1 MFIIRILKRCAAHIR
16 TSAKVLIIVAIAGLI
31 ITGLALY
38 IYKPTYSVS
47 LNGEFIG
54 YTREKGTL
62 QAKINS
68 YLGQGDGDNVA
79 FIQVDNMPE
88 YNLCLLKKD
97 VQTNDDE
104 IYNKVIS
111 QGTTY
116 YRYYALLKDGE
127 EKYFFSTFDEAEA
140 IINELKEKNSANVDK
155 LTVVEKY
162 NTQKE
167 EFAEKEACVASL
179 YEKKV
184 VKVVQTAS
192 TGGSA
197 VAASGMNQSST
208 VVSLGISL
216 IRPVSGTVTSRYGL
230 RSSNNHKGI
239 DIGASYGASIV
250 AAAGGTVTTAA
261 EGYNGGYGN
270 YVIISHG
277 NGVQTLYGHCSS
289 LCVSVGET
297 VSQGQVIAKVGSTG
311 RSTGNH
317 LHLEIRVNG
326 VTQNPQNYLY

>member
-116 YRYYALLKDGE
+116 YRYYALLKDGK

-167 EFAEKEACVASL
+167 DFSEK
-179 YEKKV
+179 
-184 VKVVQTAS
+184 
-192 TGGSA
+192 
-197 VAASGMNQSST
+197 
-208 VVSLGISL
+208 
-216 IRPVSGTVTSRYGL
+216 
-230 RSSNNHKGI
+230 
-239 DIGASYGASIV
+239 
-250 AAAGGTVTTAA
+250 
-261 EGYNGGYGN
+261 
-270 YVIISHG
+270 
-277 NGVQTLYGHCSS
+277 
-289 LCVSVGET
+289 
-297 VSQGQVIAKVGSTG
+297 
-311 RSTGNH
+311 
-317 LHLEIRVNG
+317 
-326 VTQNPQNYLY
+326 